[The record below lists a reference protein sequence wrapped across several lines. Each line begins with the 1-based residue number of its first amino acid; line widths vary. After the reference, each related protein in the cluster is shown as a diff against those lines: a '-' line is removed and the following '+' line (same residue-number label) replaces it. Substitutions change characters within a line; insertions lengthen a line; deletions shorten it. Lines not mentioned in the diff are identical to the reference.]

1 MTPDEALALAED
13 WEKEALAEQLAA
25 MRAQAPIV
33 QGLLDRNAP
42 REEWEEALGVT
53 FPPVIRDPDGP
64 NGERRGHSTI
74 SKTIWI
80 ETRHGTDEDD

>member
-1 MTPDEALALAED
+1 MPEIPPPPLDEWEEAVIAGHLAQA
-13 WEKEALAEQLAA
+13 
-25 MRAQAPIV
+25 RAQGPVIRELVAA
-33 QGLLDRNAP
+33 NAP
-42 REEWEEALGVT
+42 REEWERRLGIML
-53 FPPVIRDPDGP
+53 PPVIRDPDGP